1 MYCIV
6 QDQTYIFVSSSRRR
20 QFKIQKPHFTLAKQR
35 FVENRFESKPCYLNF
50 EAEKAKFHI
59 KAMKKLTVILL
70 TLVSLNAMSMGFPNS
85 THPTQ
90 PQVTKCDVAENEKAV
105 KVLASYAESIGQ
117 EVAIQEEE
125 NTKTPQSLVERITN
139 VIVKILSSDSDD
151 TEEKVV
157 AKDALLRNKEE
168 ELLKNKVFLG
178 LIEGVAYYLSEKREE
193 I

>member
-1 MYCIV
+1 
-6 QDQTYIFVSSSRRR
+6 
-20 QFKIQKPHFTLAKQR
+20 
-35 FVENRFESKPCYLNF
+35 
-50 EAEKAKFHI
+50 
-59 KAMKKLTVILL
+59 MKKLTVILL